1 MKKEVRTVV
10 YDDELH
16 IEAYRFEGIVQPFPN
31 HFHEYYVIGFMED
44 GERILSCKNQEYTI
58 TREPVSYTHLAF
70 PKIRNNRSGGTR
82 LGKAVPGDGR
92 GGSGGPAWETACV
105 PDAPDNRGGAAD
117 RKGQIG
123 T

>member
-44 GERILSCKNQEYTI
+44 GERVLSCKTRSTPSQGAMFFCLTQGTTTPVPRVTAGRWI
-58 TREPVSYTHLAF
+58 TGASTSPRRSCWTWRRKSPVDGSCPDF
-70 PKIRNNRSGGTR
+70 PKM
-82 LGKAVPGDGR
+82 
-92 GGSGGPAWETACV
+92 
-105 PDAPDNRGGAAD
+105 
-117 RKGQIG
+117 
-123 T
+123 